1 MTHYAFPDR
10 VLQAQSAWHATY
22 RELAA
27 AGGAPGQITAL
38 LRRLHRLSGQIATDP
53 YWPSLPGR
61 APAARMALQK
71 LSCEGRR

>member
-10 VLQAQSAWHATY
+10 LLQAQAAWHATY

-27 AGGAPGQITAL
+27 EGGAPGQITA

-53 YWPSLPGR
+53 YWAALPGR
-61 APAARMALQK
+61 APAPRMALK
-71 LSCEGRR
+71 ELSWEGRR